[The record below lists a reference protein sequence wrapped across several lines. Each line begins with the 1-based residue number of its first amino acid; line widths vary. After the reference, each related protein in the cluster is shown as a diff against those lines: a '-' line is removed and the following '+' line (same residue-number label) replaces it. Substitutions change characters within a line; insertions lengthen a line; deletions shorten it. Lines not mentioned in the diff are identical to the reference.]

1 MQAER
6 REGRREVEERRL
18 RVHRRDTQR
27 RSDYRREYPRRMI
40 AVSVSDERR
49 TRWNRR
55 ADLRRGGVDRRVTE
69 SRRGGARRM
78 SFERRMPFATPH
90 LRSESPAPDIA
101 SPTIVQS
108 AR

>member
-1 MQAER
+1 
-6 REGRREVEERRL
+6 
-18 RVHRRDTQR
+18 
-27 RSDYRREYPRRMI
+27 MI

-78 SFERRMPFATPH
+78 
-90 LRSESPAPDIA
+90 
-101 SPTIVQS
+101 
-108 AR
+108 

>member
-18 RVHRRDTQR
+18 RVHRRDTPR

-40 AVSVSDERR
+40 AVLVSDERR

-55 ADLRRGGVDRRVTE
+55 ADLRHGGVDRCVTE
-69 SRRGGARRM
+69 SRHGGERRM
-78 SFERRMPFATPH
+78 SFERGMPFV
-90 LRSESPAPDIA
+90 S
-101 SPTIVQS
+101 
-108 AR
+108 